1 MTHPKDIVY
10 AATAADSAMVVPV
23 MALIQ
28 SLAAHSSDTVLRV
41 ISVGLTAAEESFL
54 RKCAAGVGLT
64 MYLIPFDPDLV
75 KHTVL
80 RATHLSRAA
89 YARLFLSELLP
100 ALDRVIYLDTDTLVL
115 ENLLPLWK
123 MDLNGFLVAA
133 VPDDFIDPSEIAAT
147 KSRLGEYFNSG
158 VMVMNLAQWRADNLM
173 PEIAAVMASPDLLC
187 EDQSVMNMICANRV
201 QFIDRKWNF
210 FTKRFSEYPS
220 AHRYIS
226 PAILHY
232 GGTPKPWVDK
242 TAFGWVFL
250 NYLPANTRQ
259 KIRAGFTKTSMLR
272 RLDLAQRRIFGLLLG
287 RQKHW
292 IAAVAAI
299 DLALAEGRLACRL
312 VWKRR
317 RIRKDT
323 T

>member
-28 SLAAHSSDTVLRV
+28 SLAVHSSDTVLGV

-54 RKCAAGVGLT
+54 CQCAAGVGLP
-64 MYLIPFDPDLV
+64 MHLIPFDPDFV

-80 RATHLSRAA
+80 RAPHLSRAA

-100 ALDRVIYLDTDTLVL
+100 AQDRVIYLDTDTLVL
-115 ENLLPLWK
+115 ENLSALWK

-158 VMVMNLAQWRADNLM
+158 VMVINLAQWRADNLM
-173 PEIAAVMASPDLLC
+173 PRIIAVMASPDLIC
-187 EDQSVMNMICANRV
+187 EDQSVLNMICANRV
-201 QFIDRKWNF
+201 QLLDRKWNF
-210 FTKRFSEYPS
+210 FTRRFSEYPS
-220 AHRYIS
+220 AHRYV
-226 PAILHY
+226 PPLILHY
-232 GGTPKPWVDK
+232 GGTPKPWVGK
-242 TAFGWVFL
+242 TAFGLVFL
-250 NYLPANTRQ
+250 NYLPADIRQ
-259 KIRAGFTKTSMLR
+259 KVRAGFTKTSMMR

-292 IAAVAAI
+292 IAVVRAV
-299 DLALAEGRLACRL
+299 DLAMAQGRLAWRL

-323 T
+323 P